1 MSKKTLVFIINHIA
15 FFVSHRLP
23 IAVEAIRDGWDVFL
37 VTGQPG
43 SMEMEELAMQELRK
57 HKIQHRR
64 LLFSASGM
72 NPVKETIGFFQL
84 LIQLIRIRPHVV
96 HTASPKG
103 NLYGGIASR
112 LVGIKALIVAISG
125 MGFLYTGE
133 ANFIKSI
140 IKKLYTI
147 LIAWVYRHPNL
158 HIIVQNNDDFR
169 TLIESKL
176 AKKQNISLI
185 PGSGVELEEYLNITE
200 KEALPLVVL
209 PARILKDKG
218 VVEFVE
224 AARILKKK
232 GVNWRFALVGSAGYD
247 NPSTVSKENLE
258 LWVKE
263 GIVEWWGHREKMR
276 DVYAQSSIVCL
287 PSYRE
292 GMPKVLVEAAAAG
305 RTVVTTDVIGCRDA
319 IISKKTG
326 ELVPVRD
333 SKSLALTLE
342 VLIGD
347 SAKRL
352 EYGRAGRELA
362 KEKYDVRSVT
372 KKIIDLYNKMKEI

>member
-1 MSKKTLVFIINHIA
+1 M
-15 FFVSHRLP
+15 
-23 IAVEAIRDGWDVFL
+23 
-37 VTGQPG
+37 
-43 SMEMEELAMQELRK
+43 
-57 HKIQHRR
+57 
-64 LLFSASGM
+64 
-72 NPVKETIGFFQL
+72 
-84 LIQLIRIRPHVV
+84 
-96 HTASPKG
+96 
-103 NLYGGIASR
+103 
-112 LVGIKALIVAISG
+112 
-125 MGFLYTGE
+125 
-133 ANFIKSI
+133 
-140 IKKLYTI
+140 
-147 LIAWVYRHPNL
+147 
-158 HIIVQNNDDFR
+158 
-169 TLIESKL
+169 
-176 AKKQNISLI
+176 
-185 PGSGVELEEYLNITE
+185 
-200 KEALPLVVL
+200 
-209 PARILKDKG
+209 
-218 VVEFVE
+218 E

-292 GMPKVLVEAAAAG
+292 GMPKVLLEAAAAG